1 MAEKMVSVI
10 KSVTLKTPTFHEVSF
25 APTYVNFFYG
35 ANGAGKSTLATEL
48 GQGNGIEWAEDAVP
62 ENYEIL
68 LYNQDFIDLHFKTL
82 DRLKGVFTLSKDGK
96 DYAAEIETLEQSRKA
111 LQKRQIEIGK
121 EKDKVNAD
129 LKTAETNFQNA
140 CWRNTKELRDNHKP
154 ALKGFTKNPQYSQKI
169 NTTTPRDCNLDD
181 LEKLYITAFTEG
193 ARGYDILTE
202 LDGDDH
208 IATIPFCNLL
218 GEEITS
224 SGNTV
229 FASFVKKVQ
238 SLDWLAEGHKRF
250 HATAEGLCPY
260 CHQALPDSFE
270 EDFASCFDS
279 AYQDAIE
286 KIQVFRHNYEQHM
299 EIICQILRKPLESEL
314 PGDISLDSYTAQYN
328 LLEGKIHNNLAAID
342 KKLATPAAI
351 VQMEDLG
358 PLLLTLNY
366 ELVQFNKRISDNNDI
381 VNKIEDSQ
389 EDCKTK
395 LWGLIAYKL
404 EGELETYHQA
414 QTDASEAIRKLN
426 EEDKDI
432 TAQLK
437 TKAQEI
443 SRLGASSTTTQAA
456 IDGMNALLRDSGFQ
470 GFEIVKSSVTKD
482 AYKVVRQDEGHTV
495 AVRLSEGEKHFLSF
509 LYFYN
514 LVKGCDSNG
523 VRKEKIVIID
533 DPVSSMDQNALF
545 SINALVREMI
555 AICQNNTDYRHQVV
569 SGDYIKQIF
578 ILTHNAYFH
587 RSVTANQVQHYPAV
601 NFYLIRKA
609 ANVSSIHL
617 CVRNSDTEA
626 GEQENFNPIKNSYAA
641 LWSEYRDLTGE
652 IPLMNVIH
660 RILDWYF
667 IELSGFDGLDIRQ
680 RILFDERDRFI
691 TRNEDGSEDM
701 TLFSLA
707 NSMLQF
713 MGAGLADD
721 INYVSDGYTAE
732 QRKKVFQMIFDRMG
746 QSQHYDLMMSKSR
759 DW

>member
-1 MAEKMVSVI
+1 MNVKMVSAI
-10 KSVTLKTPTFHEVSF
+10 KSVTLRTPTFHEVSF
-25 APTYVNFFYG
+25 APAYINFFYG
-35 ANGAGKSTLATEL
+35 ANGAGKSSLAAEL
-48 GQGNGIEWAEDAVP
+48 GQGHGIEWRDGVVP

-82 DRLKGVFTLSKDGK
+82 DRLKGVFTLSKDGR
-96 DYAAEIETLEQSRKA
+96 DYAKEIETLEHERQA
-111 LQKRQIEIGK
+111 LKKRQLEIGK
-121 EKDKVNAD
+121 EKNKVNEA

-169 NTTTPRDCNLDD
+169 NTTTPRDCNVEE
-181 LEKLYITAFTEG
+181 LEKLYGTAFTEG
-193 ARGYDILTE
+193 ARSYDILSE
-202 LDGDDH
+202 LDGNDH
-208 IATIPFCNLL
+208 IASIPSCSLL

-224 SGNTV
+224 SGSTV

-238 SLDWLAEGHKRF
+238 SLDWIAEGHKRF
-250 HATAEGLCPY
+250 HATADGLCPY

-279 AYQDAIE
+279 AYQEAIK
-286 KIQVFRHNYEQHM
+286 KIQAFRHRYDQHM
-299 EIICQILRKPLESEL
+299 GIIRLILRKPMESDL
-314 PGDISLDSYTAQYN
+314 PGGISLDSYTANYN
-328 LLEGKIHNNLAAID
+328 LLEGKIHSNLAAID
-342 KKLATPAAI
+342 KKLANPAVKA
-351 VQMEDLG
+351 ELDDLT
-358 PLLLTLNY
+358 PLLLTLNHNI
-366 ELVQFNKRISDNNDI
+366 VKFNTRIFANNEI

-389 EDCKTK
+389 EDCKVK
-395 LWGLIAYKL
+395 LWGLIAYRL
-404 EGELETYHQA
+404 EGELETYHKAQA
-414 QTDASEAIRKLN
+414 DAAEALLKLN
-426 EEDKDI
+426 EEDKGII
-432 TAQLK
+432 THLND
-437 TKAQEI
+437 KAQEI
-443 SRLGASSTTTQAA
+443 SKLGTSSTTTQAA

-470 GFEIVKSSVTKD
+470 GFEIVKSSETKD

-578 ILTHNAYFH
+578 ILTHNVYFH

-680 RILFDERDRFI
+680 RILIDERDRFI